1 MSQNAARQGMALRGS
16 VQRAPELSVRGD
28 LLWIPGEYIQPDP
41 DQPRRDF
48 DEESLTQLADNISSA
63 GLLVP
68 LRVRPA
74 NDQGLH
80 TITDGERRWRAGSR
94 VGLVEYPCLV
104 EAADSATAF
113 FEAYSANLH
122 RDALTLVDAA
132 VGLQRIR
139 ELFGLASDGEVAAR
153 VQKSVGWVRQMNAVI
168 ALDVHTR
175 RVMQERGEPIA
186 VAVALRPQSAP
197 ERLSTLDAVAHLES
211 RDEKLE
217 MIARINDQRRA
228 GSPIEAAI
236 EFAGKV
242 VDREPEAL
250 DTQENRKP
258 APRVGRP
265 TRVTLPFT
273 WRETA
278 AGTQLDVAPSA
289 LATTRLARQ
298 RTVAGWQWRDG
309 LREDLVTFRDA
320 CAATEGSEGEWA
332 QLVEMLRGVIDTE

>member
-1 MSQNAARQGMALRGS
+1 MALRGS

-41 DQPRRDF
+41 DQPRREF
-48 DEESLTQLADNISSA
+48 DEESLSQLADSINAA

-74 NDQGLH
+74 NEQGLH

-104 EAADSATAF
+104 EAADAATAF

-122 RDALTLVDAA
+122 RDALTLVDSA

-168 ALDVHTR
+168 ALDVDTR
-175 RVMQERGEPIA
+175 RVMQERGEPVA
-186 VAVALRPQSAP
+186 VAVALRPQSGP
-197 ERLSTLDAVAHLES
+197 ERLATLDAVAHLAS

-242 VDREPEAL
+242 VDREPEAPEKEKR
-250 DTQENRKP
+250 TT
-258 APRVGRP
+258 APRMGRP

-278 AGTQLDVAPSA
+278 AGMQLDVAPSA
-289 LATTRLARQ
+289 LATTRLAAQ

-309 LREDLVTFRDA
+309 LREDLASFRDT
-320 CAATEGSEGEWA
+320 CAGTEGSEGEWA
-332 QLVEMLRGVIDTE
+332 QLVEMLRGIADTQ